1 MPSMISFVKTLVS
14 MSASSVWIILA
25 VIILRLILRRIP
37 KQGRVLM
44 WILPAVRLTIPYTF
58 ESRFSVT
65 PDLSRSVPVISTSY
79 AAPVSST
86 NLLITAIW
94 AAVTLGML
102 LYMIISF
109 VRLKIRVRASL
120 NLRDNIF
127 ICDTI
132 SSPFVL
138 GLFRPKIYV
147 PSDIDGKALD
157 YVLMHEQAHIRRLDT
172 VWKPLAFLILS
183 VHWFNPLVWAAY
195 VLFNR
200 DIELACD
207 EQAVKNLT
215 FGRRRE
221 YSTALLDCCTKKS
234 FTAACPFA
242 FGEKPVKQRI
252 KSVLGYK
259 KPKLVYKL
267 AAVVCC
273 AAATLLFLTNPMTAK
288 VVRDNSVVSVNPL
301 KNIWDEPPVTEPA
314 TEPSTIASTETV
326 EKDEEPHVED
336 YAEAEYSSNSEEIY
350 YEADNYSGYE
360 AEDGNYSENYS
371 DNSGE
376 NAASIVEPQPFES
389 DTEKYVLEKNWWEN
403 PVIYNVRGERID

>member
-1 MPSMISFVKTLVS
+1 MLSMISFVKTLVS

-25 VIILRLILRRIP
+25 VIILRQILRRIP

-44 WILPAVRLTIPYTF
+44 WILPAVRLTVPFRF

-65 PDLSRSVPVISTSY
+65 PDLSRSIPVMSPSY

-86 NLLITAIW
+86 DLLITAIW

-221 YSTALLDCCTKKS
+221 YSTALLDCCTKNS

-273 AAATLLFLTNPMTAK
+273 AAATLLFLTNPVTAK

-301 KNIWDEPPVTEPA
+301 KNIWDEPPATELA
-314 TEPSTIASTETV
+314 TEPSTIAPTETV

-360 AEDGNYSENYS
+360 AEDDNYSENYS

-376 NAASIVEPQPFES
+376 NAASIVEPQPFEI
-389 DTEKYVLEKNWWEN
+389 DTEKYVLEKNGWEN

>member
-1 MPSMISFVKTLVS
+1 M
-14 MSASSVWIILA
+14 
-25 VIILRLILRRIP
+25 
-37 KQGRVLM
+37 
-44 WILPAVRLTIPYTF
+44 
-58 ESRFSVT
+58 
-65 PDLSRSVPVISTSY
+65 
-79 AAPVSST
+79 
-86 NLLITAIW
+86 
-94 AAVTLGML
+94 
-102 LYMIISF
+102 
-109 VRLKIRVRASL
+109 
-120 NLRDNIF
+120 
-127 ICDTI
+127 
-132 SSPFVL
+132 
-138 GLFRPKIYV
+138 
-147 PSDIDGKALD
+147 
-157 YVLMHEQAHIRRLDT
+157 
-172 VWKPLAFLILS
+172 ILS

-221 YSTALLDCCTKKS
+221 YSTALLDCCTKNS

-273 AAATLLFLTNPMTAK
+273 AAATLLFLTNPVTAK

-314 TEPSTIASTETV
+314 TEPSTIATTETV

-360 AEDGNYSENYS
+360 AEDNNYSENYL
-371 DNSGE
+371 DNSGNE
-376 NAASIVEPQPFES
+376 PVGYVEPQPFES

>member
-1 MPSMISFVKTLVS
+1 

-25 VIILRLILRRIP
+25 VIILRLILRHIP

-44 WILPAVRLTIPYTF
+44 WILPAVRLTVPFRF

-65 PDLSRSVPVISTSY
+65 PEFTKAVPAMSPIYS
-79 AAPVSST
+79 APVSRAEIIMT
-86 NLLITAIW
+86 VIW

-120 NLRDNIF
+120 NL
-127 ICDTI
+127 T
-132 SSPFVL
+132 
-138 GLFRPKIYV
+138 
-147 PSDIDGKALD
+147 DIDGKALD

-221 YSTALLDCCTKKS
+221 YSTALLDCCTKNS

-273 AAATLLFLTNPMTAK
+273 AAATLLFLTNPVTAK

-314 TEPSTIASTETV
+314 TEPLTIAPTETV

-350 YEADNYSGYE
+350 YEAYNYSGYE
-360 AEDGNYSENYS
+360 AEDNNYSENYS

-376 NAASIVEPQPFES
+376 NAASIVELVGKPGN
-389 DTEKYVLEKNWWEN
+389 L
-403 PVIYNVRGERID
+403 

>member
-1 MPSMISFVKTLVS
+1 M
-14 MSASSVWIILA
+14 
-25 VIILRLILRRIP
+25 
-37 KQGRVLM
+37 
-44 WILPAVRLTIPYTF
+44 
-58 ESRFSVT
+58 
-65 PDLSRSVPVISTSY
+65 
-79 AAPVSST
+79 
-86 NLLITAIW
+86 
-94 AAVTLGML
+94 
-102 LYMIISF
+102 
-109 VRLKIRVRASL
+109 
-120 NLRDNIF
+120 
-127 ICDTI
+127 
-132 SSPFVL
+132 
-138 GLFRPKIYV
+138 
-147 PSDIDGKALD
+147 
-157 YVLMHEQAHIRRLDT
+157 
-172 VWKPLAFLILS
+172 
-183 VHWFNPLVWAAY
+183 
-195 VLFNR
+195 LFNR

-221 YSTALLDCCTKKS
+221 YSTALLDCCTKNS

-273 AAATLLFLTNPMTAK
+273 AAATLLFLTNPVTAK

-314 TEPSTIASTETV
+314 TEPSTIAPTETV
-326 EKDEEPHVED
+326 EQADEETPEKD
-336 YAEAEYSSNSEEIY
+336 YSETEYSSNSEEVY

-360 AEDGNYSENYS
+360 AEDDNYSENYS

-376 NAASIVEPQPFES
+376 NAVSIVEPQPFES

-403 PVIYNVRGERID
+403 PVIYNVRGERVECKS

>member
-44 WILPAVRLTIPYTF
+44 WILPAVRLTVPFRF

-65 PDLSRSVPVISTSY
+65 PEFTKAVPAMSPIYS
-79 AAPVSST
+79 APVSRAEIIMT
-86 NLLITAIW
+86 VIW

-207 EQAVKNLT
+207 EQAVKKLT

-221 YSTALLDCCTKKS
+221 YSTALLDCCTKNS

-273 AAATLLFLTNPMTAK
+273 AAATLLFLTNPVTAK

-314 TEPSTIASTETV
+314 TEPSTIAPTETV

-360 AEDGNYSENYS
+360 AEDDNYSENYS
-371 DNSGE
+371 DNSGNE
-376 NAASIVEPQPFES
+376 PVGYVEPRPFES